1 MAVNLQIR
9 GRLLIKDND
18 VIRHYILVSRCNSLY
33 PFPFEDNRYVAFQCA
48 NYMLEYSIAS
58 FGFMLENIGVLFL

>member
-1 MAVNLQIR
+1 M
-9 GRLLIKDND
+9 IKASG
-18 VIRHYILVSRCNSLY
+18 VIRHCILASKCDSLY

-48 NYMLEYSIAS
+48 NYMLESAITS